1 MLYVKRGLYQNMVS
15 IAMIILAISV
25 IVASTLT
32 QYGKIA
38 AAQDQGNDTTST
50 PLTPE
55 QRAAMCD
62 PNNPSSKL
70 KSVNTTESR
79 VCGLPKTS
87 SSNITSPENITSE
100 GITPSMAPPLFTP
113 EG

>member
-1 MLYVKRGLYQNMVS
+1 MSKEDLYQNIVS
-15 IAMIILAISV
+15 MAIIILAISV
-25 IVASTLT
+25 IVAPTLT

-38 AAQDQGNDTTST
+38 TAQDQGNDTTSA

-79 VCGLPKTS
+79 ICGLPKTS
-87 SSNITSPENITSE
+87 SSNITSSENTTSD
-100 GITPSMAPPLFTP
+100 GIAA
-113 EG
+113 